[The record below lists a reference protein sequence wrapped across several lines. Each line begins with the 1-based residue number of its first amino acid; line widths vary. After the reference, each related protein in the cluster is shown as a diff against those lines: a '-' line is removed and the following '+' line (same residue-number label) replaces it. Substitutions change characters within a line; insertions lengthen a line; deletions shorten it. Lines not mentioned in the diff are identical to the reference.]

1 MEINRPNTSQKMN
14 KKRLPSLSI
23 IIVIKNVER
32 TIAGVLER
40 IAVQDY
46 PREKIE
52 ILVIDG
58 KSTDR
63 SLDIIKDFK
72 LPIKIYQSEYPDD
85 PESSR
90 AVGLRKAK
98 GEIVVYIDS
107 DNYLPHSK
115 WITKMIV
122 PFLEH
127 PEIVGTE
134 VWRYGYRKMDNY
146 LNRYF
151 ALMGSADVAAMALGT
166 ADKVS
171 YLYDHWNLYGKI
183 ISEKTNYF
191 VIEFQIGYFP
201 TIGSNGFFAWRKL
214 LLKAKSS
221 PLYYVHTDIPID
233 LAHLGYNKYAI
244 VKDTIIHDTAE
255 SMLKF
260 LRKRGH
266 YMRILYQQRARYRR
280 YLIFDPKR
288 LRDWYHLILFIFF
301 ACTFI
306 QPLLV
311 ALRGYIKKRDTAWFV
326 HPVFSFL
333 LMLTYGWAVISR
345 FVVGDKK

>member
-1 MEINRPNTSQKMN
+1 M
-14 KKRLPSLSI
+14 KKENLPSLSI

-40 IAVQDY
+40 IAIQDY
-46 PREKIE
+46 PQDKIE

-63 SLDIIKDFK
+63 SLDIIKSFK

-90 AVGLRKAK
+90 AVGLKKAK
-98 GEIVVYIDS
+98 GDIVVYIDS
-107 DNYLPHSK
+107 DNYLPHSR
-115 WITKMIV
+115 WIRKMII
-122 PFLEH
+122 PFQEH
-127 PEIVGTE
+127 PEIVGSE
-134 VWRYGYRKMDNY
+134 VWKYGYRKEDNY

-151 ALMGSADVAAMALGT
+151 ALIGSADTAAMALGT
-166 ADKVS
+166 ADKVP
-171 YLYDHWNLYGKI
+171 YLYDHWNLYGEI
-183 ISEKTNYF
+183 IREEKNYF
-191 VIEFQIGYFP
+191 IIEFQIGYFP
-201 TIGSNGFFAWRKL
+201 TIGSNGFFVWRKL
-214 LLKAKSS
+214 LLKAKSD

-233 LAHLGYNKYAI
+233 LAHLGYRKYAI

-266 YMRILYQQRARYRR
+266 YMRILYQQRAKYRR

-288 LRDWYHLILFIFF
+288 LRDWYYLILYIIF
-301 ACTFI
+301 ASTFI
-306 QPLLV
+306 QPFLV
-311 ALRGYIKKRDTAWFV
+311 SLRGYIKKRDPAWFV

-345 FVVGDKK
+345 FFINIRK